1 MGIWNAFARAYRNT
15 RALGAAI
22 AMVVA
27 VVVMSVVRCQEQGDP
42 IVEQG
47 SEVGTVVAATVVEGT
62 NLVRGRIA
70 LATADT
76 IEMMFSGPAP
86 RASEGIPLK
95 VIVRES
101 GAREYTVDEEARL
114 IGGWQ

>member
-1 MGIWNAFARAYRNT
+1 M
-15 RALGAAI
+15 GAAI

-27 VVVMSVVRCQEQGDP
+27 IVAMSVVQCQERSDP

-47 SEVGTVVAATVVEGT
+47 SEVGTVVVATVVEGT
-62 NLVRGRIA
+62 NLVRGQIA

-86 RASEGIPLK
+86 QAGEGIPLN
-95 VIVRES
+95 VIIRQS
-101 GAREYTVDEEARL
+101 GAREYTVNEEARL